1 MLGNAAPG
9 GNNVIDGLLKYAN
22 HNRRTSMVGYINGI
36 DGIKNDNLLD
46 ITEVSYAPYR
56 NLGGYDYLGRS
67 KASIDSCEFKN
78 IADSVKRHGITGLIL
93 VGATQTL
100 TIAVRLNEYFLEND
114 IKTNVVVIPATLN
127 GNVKH
132 KYF

>member
-9 GNNVIDGLLKYAN
+9 GNNIIDGLLKYAN
-22 HNRRTSMVGYINGI
+22 QNMRTSLVGYVSGI
-36 DGIKNDNLLD
+36 AGVENDNLLE
-46 ITEVSYAPYR
+46 ITEDSYAPYR
-56 NLGGYDYLGRS
+56 NMGGYDYLGRS
-67 KASIDSCEFKN
+67 KAKLDETQIKM
-78 IADSVKRHGITGLIL
+78 IADSCTRNGITGLIL

-100 TIAVRLNEYFLEND
+100 TIAVRLNEYFLKNNVN
-114 IKTNVVVIPATLN
+114 TNVVVIPATLN